1 MRCWDDIYE
10 LQKHFKLVCVSNL
23 FPHITKLSV
32 LLNDEFF
39 QNNIIQ
45 NNKLLSKNCYVKFST
60 FFFLLL
66 NRVIENSICMLHN
79 PDLKMVMFEN
89 FLNINNFIKSQ
100 QEFLIEKVE
109 FDFNIILQ
117 YMDKSIAMYI
127 NTVFLM
133 LSYSILES
141 KLIWIRCQCY
151 PRLHRKLSASIW
163 KLSRICR
170 NILVLSTNFKNAIW
184 SILILCK
191 M

>member
-1 MRCWDDIYE
+1 
-10 LQKHFKLVCVSNL
+10 
-23 FPHITKLSV
+23 
-32 LLNDEFF
+32 
-39 QNNIIQ
+39 
-45 NNKLLSKNCYVKFST
+45 
-60 FFFLLL
+60 
-66 NRVIENSICMLHN
+66 MLHN

-141 KLIWIRCQCY
+141 KLI
-151 PRLHRKLSASIW
+151 
-163 KLSRICR
+163 
-170 NILVLSTNFKNAIW
+170 
-184 SILILCK
+184 
-191 M
+191 